1 MKTGIHPTY
10 YSEMTISCA
19 CGNTIVTGSTKK
31 EMKTELC
38 SACHP
43 FFTGKQRLVDTAGR
57 VEKFRA
63 RQKASDEKKAT
74 ASAKKTKEETSEE
87 PAEKPA
93 KAKKTK

>member
-1 MKTGIHPTY
+1 MKTGVHPTY

-43 FFTGKQRLVDTAGR
+43 YYTGKQRLVDAAGR

-63 RQKASDEKKAT
+63 RQKVSDDKKAAT
-74 ASAKKTKEETSEE
+74 KTKKSKGATEEEK
-87 PAEKPA
+87 AE
-93 KAKKTK
+93 